1 MVASTVLRNYLR
13 VLKRFPKIK
22 QAFLFDKRELEPAKL
37 HKAADGE
44 EVEEEGSR
52 RRRNFESVVRK
63 GGIKLPSKL

>member
-1 MVASTVLRNYLR
+1 MVARTVLRNYFW

-22 QAFLFDKRELEPAKL
+22 QALLFDKRELEPAKL
-37 HKAADGE
+37 HKPADG